1 MLGVMDRRLALAALP
16 MLGLMACDRQTAQGT
31 AQQVLRLGIDV
42 WPGYLPGV
50 LADELGT
57 MGQAGIQLAVSF
69 PGNTDHMLAD
79 FVAGR
84 YDVIGVSL
92 GDLVNITR
100 GSNGV
105 VVILVTDESS
115 GGDAILARPGLA
127 LDRPGRLRIGTNLNG
142 FGEVFL
148 REYLRRRDPD
158 PVQWELVYA
167 DAADV
172 PRLLADKALDLGHT
186 WEPYASQAAAA
197 GARRVFTSASTPGL
211 IPDVL
216 VTTPATLQRRG
227 PVLRQFV
234 KAWLEAVAWW
244 LANPAQAGKLLARRV
259 PSTLGAVSLDGLT
272 LMDLAANRRLMGVNQ
287 APAALDEVIQRYSD
301 YFLERGSV
309 ARPVVPASLLRPEL
323 LP

>member
-1 MLGVMDRRLALAALP
+1 MMDRRRRRWLGVVPALGLAACGRGSARPAHL
-16 MLGLMACDRQTAQGT
+16 QT
-31 AQQVLRLGIDV
+31 LRLGIDV
-42 WPGYLPGV
+42 WPGYLPGM
-50 LADELGT
+50 LADE
-57 MGQAGIQLAVSF
+57 MGKLVPQGIQLAVSF

-105 VVILVTDESS
+105 VVILVTDESA
-115 GGDAILARPGLA
+115 GGDAILARPGLK
-127 LDRPGRLRIGTNLNG
+127 LDRPGRLRIGTNLSG

-148 REYLRRRDPD
+148 REYLKRRTPD
-158 PVQWELVYA
+158 PIQWEFVNA

-186 WEPYASQAAAA
+186 WEPYASQAAAL
-197 GARRVFTSASTPGL
+197 GATRVFTSASTPGL

-227 PVLRQFV
+227 PVLRQFL
-234 KAWLEAVAWW
+234 KSWLEAVDWW
-244 LANPAQAGKLLARRV
+244 REHPAAAAAKLAHRV
-259 PSTLGAVSLDGLT
+259 PATMGPVSLDGLK
-272 LMDLAANRRLMGVNQ
+272 LMDLADNQRLLG
-287 APAALDEVIQRYSD
+287 AHHLPAALDAVVRRYSD

-309 ARPVVPASLLRPEL
+309 ARPVDAAALLRPDL

>member
-1 MLGVMDRRLALAALP
+1 MIDRRTALALLPSLALT
-16 MLGLMACDRQTAQGT
+16 ACERDRLPPAQL
-31 AQQVLRLGIDV
+31 QVLRLAIDV
-42 WPGYLPGV
+42 WPGYLPGI
-50 LADELGT
+50 LADE
-57 MGQAGIQLAVSF
+57 MGKLVPAGVRLAVSF

-105 VVILVTDESS
+105 VVILVTDESA
-115 GGDAILARPGLA
+115 GGDAILAGPGVK
-127 LDRPGRLRIGTNLNG
+127 LDRPGRLRIGTNLSG

-148 REYLRRRDPD
+148 REFLKSRTADPID
-158 PVQWELVYA
+158 WEFVNA

-172 PRLLADKALDLGHT
+172 PRLLADKSLDLGHT
-186 WEPYASQAAAA
+186 WEPYASQAAAL
-197 GARRVFTSASTPGL
+197 GATRVFTSANTPGL

-227 PVLRQFV
+227 PVIKKFL
-234 KAWLEAVAWW
+234 KAWLEAVDWW
-244 LANPAQAGKLLARRV
+244 RANPAAAAAMIGRRV
-259 PSTLGAVSLDGLT
+259 PSTMGAVSLDGLK
-272 LMDLAANRRLMGVNQ
+272 LMDLADNQRLLGAHH
-287 APAALDEVIQRYSD
+287 APAALDSVVKRYSD
-301 YFLERGSV
+301 YFVERGSV
-309 ARPVVPASLLRPEL
+309 ARPVDPATLLRPDL

>member
-1 MLGVMDRRLALAALP
+1 MMDRRGVLAALSAV
-16 MLGLMACDRQTAQGT
+16 GLATGCERSALPQAAPQP
-31 AQQVLRLGIDV
+31 LRLAIDV

-50 LADELGT
+50 LADELGQL
-57 MGQAGIQLAVSF
+57 GAAGIQLAVSF

-84 YDVIGVSL
+84 YDIIGVSL

-105 VVILVTDESS
+105 VVILVSDESS
-115 GGDAILARPGLA
+115 GGDAILARPGLR
-127 LDRPGRLRIGTNLNG
+127 LDRPGRLRIGTNLSG

-148 REYLRRRDPD
+148 REYLKSRPAD
-158 PVQWELVYA
+158 PVTWEFVNA

-172 PRLLADKALDLGHT
+172 PRLLADQALDLGHT
-186 WEPYASQAAAA
+186 WEPYASQAAAL
-197 GARRVFTSASTPGL
+197 GATRVFTSASTPGL

-227 PVLRQFV
+227 PVLRQFL
-234 KAWLEAVAWW
+234 KAWLEAVDWW
-244 LANPAQAGKLLARRV
+244 LANPAAAAAKMARRV
-259 PSTLGAVSLDGLT
+259 PRTMGAISLEGLRLMTLAD
-272 LMDLAANRRLMGVNQ
+272 NRRLLGAQQGQ
-287 APAALDEVIQRYSD
+287 AGLDPVVKRYSD

-309 ARPVVPASLLRPEL
+309 AHPVDPRTLLRPDL